1 MKNYFEV
8 LQIPENSAREDIQA
22 AYRKLAKQYH
32 PDVNK
37 SPGAHEKFCEISEAY
52 EFLMNHWPKYIAES
66 VKENGT
72 KQAYEDYVHTR
83 DYEKFRQQAREKAYW
98 QAKMRYEKFKKQ
110 HEAFQ
115 ESGLND
121 IALLLNITA
130 RLTGIIFMIFL
141 FVFPVLFAILIHWK
155 LVFLLILM
163 WPIAGFIGWYI
174 YDNKKTYLMPGKFYY
189 TPNRII
195 HMFMDLKP
203 STLPC
208 YYCKSKIANSR
219 PYKID
224 LFRLKD
230 IKFQSGGYRQHNVNY
245 INDTISLFVPRSQKA
260 FIIHFIN
267 MIIKVLAIVVSL
279 IFLPISSII
288 WRIILGMITGGFMNT
303 FLLLVTRTKS
313 NVSYLFSYGAIF
325 RILLWLFLILL
336 ITQFDSKPLN
346 ITTND
351 SVYFVIVAIVV
362 FDSFLMQLLGFVL
375 GRYASKPIIKQHPE
389 VTSKFDEGFLV
400 YNDVPL
406 ISFLY
411 PVYKWIFG

>member
-1 MKNYFEV
+1 MKNYFAV
-8 LQIPENSAREDIQA
+8 LQLPDNSTREDIQA

-66 VKENGT
+66 VKEEGT
-72 KQAYEDYVHTR
+72 KQTYDDYILTR
-83 DYEKFRQQAREKAYW
+83 DYERFRQQVKEMANR

-121 IALLLNITA
+121 LALLLTITT
-130 RLTGIIFMIFL
+130 RLTGIIFGIFL
-141 FVFPVLFAILIHWK
+141 FAFPVLSAILIHWQ
-155 LVFLLILM
+155 LVFLLIPM

-174 YDNKKTYLMPGKFYY
+174 YDNRKTYLIPGKFYY
-189 TPNRII
+189 TPNRIM
-195 HMFMDLKP
+195 HMFKDLKP

-208 YYCKSKIANSR
+208 YYCATKTANSR

-230 IKFQSGGYRQHNVNY
+230 VKFISGGYRQHNVSY
-245 INDTISLFVPRSQKA
+245 INDTISLMVPRSQKA
-260 FIIHFIN
+260 FVIHTLN
-267 MIIKVLAIVVSL
+267 MIIKVTALIASL
-279 IFLPISSII
+279 IFLPFSSIV
-288 WRIILGMITGGFMNT
+288 WRVILGMITGGFIYA

-313 NVSYLFSYGAIF
+313 NVSYLISCGAII
-325 RILLWLFLILL
+325 RVLLWLSFILL
-336 ITQFDSKPLN
+336 VTRVDIKPLN

-362 FDSFLMQLLGFVL
+362 FDSFLMQLLGFAL
-375 GRYASKPIIKQHPE
+375 GRSASKPIIKQHPE
-389 VTSKFDEGFLV
+389 VTSKFDEGFQA

>member
-1 MKNYFEV
+1 MKNYFEI
-8 LQIPENSAREDIQA
+8 LKIPDGSTREDIQA

-37 SPGAHEKFCEISEAY
+37 SPGTHEKFCEISEAY
-52 EFLMNHWPKYIAES
+52 EFLMNHWPKYTAES
-66 VKENGT
+66 DKEDGT
-72 KQAYEDYVHTR
+72 KQAYDDYIHTR
-83 DYEKFRQQAREKAYW
+83 DYEKFRQQVREKANW

-115 ESGLND
+115 ESGIND
-121 IALLLNITA
+121 LALLLTFSVH
-130 RLTGIIFMIFL
+130 LTGIIFMIFL
-141 FVFPVLFAILIHWK
+141 FVFPVLFAILIHWT

-174 YDNKKTYLMPGKFYY
+174 YDNKKTYLIPGKFYY
-189 TPNRII
+189 TPNRIM
-195 HMFMDLKP
+195 HMFTDLKP

-208 YYCKSKIANSR
+208 YYCIGKIANSR
-219 PYKID
+219 PYKIE

-230 IKFQSGGYRQHNVNY
+230 IKFKSGGYRQHNVNY
-245 INDTISLFVPRSQKA
+245 INDTISLYVPRSQKA
-260 FIIHFIN
+260 YIIHTIN
-267 MIIKVLAIVVSL
+267 MIIRILAIIVSL
-279 IFLPISSII
+279 IILPISSIV
-288 WRIILGMITGGFMNT
+288 WRIILGMIAGGFMNA

-336 ITQFDSKPLN
+336 ITQFDPTLWN
-346 ITTND
+346 ISTND

-375 GRYASKPIIKQHPE
+375 GRYASKPVIRQYPE
-389 VTSKFDEGFLV
+389 VTSKFDEGFLA